1 MGIKDLSDEV
11 FEEQEHTDT
20 QEGESG
26 SDKAVNSD
34 EERRVVN
41 GAFDANST
49 GEDMFDMFG
58 VAVENIFGCYANE
71 RNKCCSQQNYFLT
84 TGSLYI
90 YTHLAPCNDVNN

>member
-1 MGIKDLSDEV
+1 VGIKDLSDEV

-49 GEDMFDMFG
+49 
-58 VAVENIFGCYANE
+58 V
-71 RNKCCSQQNYFLT
+71 K
-84 TGSLYI
+84 
-90 YTHLAPCNDVNN
+90 